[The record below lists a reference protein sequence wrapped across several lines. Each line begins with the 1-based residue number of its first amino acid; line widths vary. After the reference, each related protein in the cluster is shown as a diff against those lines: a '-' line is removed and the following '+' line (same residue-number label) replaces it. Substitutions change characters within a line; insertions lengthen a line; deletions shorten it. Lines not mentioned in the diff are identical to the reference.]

1 MSEAEIILSALERGL
16 SFTVTTRPDGQ
27 RSLRVGGIA
36 STGKMSAAEKQRA
49 YRQRQKSVT
58 GQVTPEPGNVTSVT
72 SVTDKSNAPSPSL
85 PSPSSPEPPPSPA
98 HPPTPAKGAPA
109 HTHEEAD
116 FSPETMAPHKR
127 IRWDAATGWA
137 GILPTDRE
145 QWAKAYPACD
155 IDRQL
160 AAMGTWLLANP
171 TRARKSNFCKFV
183 TGWLTKSQDHG
194 GDTRAER
201 RYAEPAKETV
211 PTFNRWENKG

>member
-1 MSEAEIILSALERGL
+1 MTAEQIHRITQIKMPAAALRAVLSIVTEPVVLNERQA
-16 SFTVTTRPDGQ
+16 RN
-27 RSLRVGGIA
+27 RR
-36 STGKMSAAEKQRA
+36 
-49 YRQRQKSVT
+49 YRERLKSVSRET
-58 GQVTPEPGNVTSVT
+58 HNETVRETHSETL
-72 SVTDKSNAPSPSL
+72 PSPSL

-98 HPPTPAKGAPA
+98 HSPTPAKGAPA

-116 FSPETMAPHKR
+116 FAPETMAPHKR
-127 IRWDAATGWA
+127 IRWDAVTGWA

-145 QWAKAYPACD
+145 QWARAYPACD